1 VFLIARSPTE
11 LVVHAG
17 TNEIFGQADADGNWR
32 DVCQAAGTGSDG
44 ASGAHAVHAA
54 IAQIDVEIF
63 DLSRPII
70 GEGPFDAAAGGPA
83 GLSMG
88 RSHAV
93 EVRLHIGESATGGE
107 IKQHAIGGIAAP
119 ARCRQPIVA
128 SLATAAEGA
137 DARGGA
143 GLMAE

>member
-1 VFLIARSPTE
+1 LPGR
-11 LVVHAG
+11 
-17 TNEIFGQADADGNWR
+17 R
-32 DVCQAAGTGSDG
+32 TGSDG

-54 IAQIDVEIF
+54 IAQIDVQIF

-107 IKQHAIGGIAAP
+107 IKQHAIGGIAGAP
-119 ARCRQPIVA
+119 ARRRQPIVA
-128 SLATAAEGA
+128 SLATDAEGA

-143 GLMAE
+143 RLMAE

>member
-1 VFLIARSPTE
+1 
-11 LVVHAG
+11 
-17 TNEIFGQADADGNWR
+17 
-32 DVCQAAGTGSDG
+32 
-44 ASGAHAVHAA
+44 
-54 IAQIDVEIF
+54 
-63 DLSRPII
+63 
-70 GEGPFDAAAGGPA
+70 
-83 GLSMG
+83 MG

-107 IKQHAIGGIAAP
+107 IKQHAMP
-119 ARCRQPIVA
+119 ARRRQPIVA